1 MANNNKSGRTPQ
13 QRQILEQYKNEAAN
27 QVGVNLNDY
36 DIKSRDAGSVGGQ
49 MVKNMINRT
58 LGSTSKQA
66 NQ

>member
-13 QRQILEQYKNEAAN
+13 QRQILEQFKNEAAS

-58 LGSTSKQA
+58 LGSTSK
-66 NQ
+66 

>member
-58 LGSTSKQA
+58 LGSTSK
-66 NQ
+66 